1 MKKLFILAAAIVA
14 FASCQKEQATYVEDG
29 SIKFTNAQTR
39 ATVETTTKSLDVESS
54 FKVLG
59 SAKSDGATEA
69 TTIFNNEVTKWND
82 ATTDY
87 WSTETKKFWANNTEY
102 NFFAVFPNS
111 YNYNLTM
118 ADDQHSAY
126 FNYTNGGEE
135 DLVLAGTQVKTK
147 DDGTKRGPANLIFN
161 HALSRVKFNF
171 TNGISSANTEVK
183 VDITG
188 LELVDEKQTAVVTI
202 NSANEISWGTP
213 TSTCNISYMVASE
226 FTGNK
231 IAEGA
236 SMPTAYKYVI
246 PAENKE
252 YKLYGTIK
260 LYDET
265 ATIREYVF
273 NESNPLV
280 VKVIDASSKVTKSVL
295 THEAGKSYTYN
306 MTIHCSFC
314 CKHRLH
320 ILRTLNI
327 AICFN
332 SLTVYYRRFFT
343 DSI

>member
-1 MKKLFILAAAIVA
+1 MKKLFILAAAIIA
-14 FASCQKEQATYVEDG
+14 LASCQKDQASYVEDG

-39 ATVETTTKSLDVESS
+39 ATVETNTKSLEVASS

-59 SAKSDGATEA
+59 SAKSDGAQAA
-69 TTIFNNEVTKWND
+69 TTIFNNEITKWND

-102 NFFAVFPNS
+102 NFFAVFPNTHV
-111 YNYNLTM
+111 LVM
-118 ADDQHSAY
+118 ANDQHSASFSY
-126 FNYTNGGEE
+126 INAGEE
-135 DLVLAGTQVKTK
+135 DLILAGTQVNTK
-147 DDGTKRGPANLIFN
+147 DDGTKHGPANLIFN

-171 TNGISSANTEVK
+171 TNGVTSANTEVK
-183 VDITG
+183 VDITS
-188 LELVDEKQTAVVTI
+188 LELVDEKQSANVTI
-202 NSANEISWGTP
+202 GNDNKISWGTP
-213 TSTCNISYMVASE
+213 TPTGNISYMVDTE
-226 FTGNK
+226 FTGK
-231 IAEGA
+231 EIAEGT

-280 VKVIDASSKVTKSVL
+280 VKVIDADKKVTKSVL

-306 MTIHCSFC
+306 MTISE
-314 CKHRLH
+314 
-320 ILRTLNI
+320 TLNEI
-327 AICFN
+327 TF
-332 SLTVYYRRFFT
+332 TVTVEPWVEGNNGGENIQFPNN
-343 DSI
+343 

>member
-14 FASCQKEQATYVEDG
+14 FASCSKEQATYVEDG

-39 ATVETTTKSLDVESS
+39 ATVETTTASLNVASS

-59 SAKSDGATEA
+59 SAKSDGATAA
-69 TTIFNNEVTKWND
+69 TTIFNNEITKWNDD

-87 WSTETKKFWANNTEY
+87 WSTVTKKFWANNTEY

-111 YNYNLTM
+111 YNLIM
-118 ADDQHSAY
+118 AGDQHSAS
-126 FNYTNGGEE
+126 FNYTNAGEE
-135 DLVLAGTQVKTK
+135 DLILAGTQVKTEG
-147 DDGTKRGPANLIFN
+147 DGTKHGPANLTFN

-171 TNGISSANTEVK
+171 TNGVTSANTEVK

-188 LELVDEKQTAVVTI
+188 LELVNEKQSADVTI
-202 NSANEISWGTP
+202 GNDNKISWGTP
-213 TSTCNISYMVASE
+213 TSAGNISYMVDTE
-226 FTGNK
+226 FTGK
-231 IAEGA
+231 EIAEGA

-280 VKVIDASSKVTKSVL
+280 VKVIDASSNVTKEEL

-306 MTIHCSFC
+306 MTISE
-314 CKHRLH
+314 
-320 ILRTLNI
+320 TLKEITFTVTVEPWKNGNGENGENI
-327 AICFN
+327 EFPN
-332 SLTVYYRRFFT
+332 N
-343 DSI
+343 